1 MKSKLKTLKADVL
14 AVTTCQANKLLFDAI
29 ADGDKVLADS
39 DDKVPDEDQTRSDLT
54 KALND
59 AVSAKVQAE
68 PGLLKT
74 IRGPRL
80 LASVSSNAGSGYSD
94 PVHRGGTVIALSP
107 ITAEAMH
114 QAPREA
120 TRAATAVIPLGL
132 ALQDDTPGTAHWE
145 GNDLYVDTRL

>member
-39 DDKVPDEDQTRSDLT
+39 DGKVPDEDQTRSDLT

-68 PGLLKT
+68 PG
-74 IRGPRL
+74 PRL

-94 PVHRGGTVIALSP
+94 PAHRGGTVIALSP

-145 GNDLYVDTRL
+145 GNDLYVDTRF